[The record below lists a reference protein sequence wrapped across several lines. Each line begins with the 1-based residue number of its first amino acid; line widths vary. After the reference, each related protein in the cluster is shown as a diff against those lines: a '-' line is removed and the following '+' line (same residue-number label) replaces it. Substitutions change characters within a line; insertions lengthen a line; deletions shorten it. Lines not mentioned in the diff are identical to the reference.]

1 MAKHL
6 IIFLVLLVGGCK
18 EPHDLLLDN
27 KSSFTLIVRNLDSGK
42 SKQIIFEPDSKEY
55 MSLNNWLQQNKNHW
69 EKEPVKW
76 LSPFEIYGN
85 NYRLQFS
92 KEAAVIKLERED
104 KYLMWRKKIDET
116 LVNIFKEHKNT

>member
-69 EKEPVKW
+69 KKEPVKW